1 MKKQTAVAIV
11 MMVAMVS
18 MAAASQSTTKNIE
31 AAGKNYVIGMRS
43 GNQGLAESSLMQI
56 AKIKMRYPRADFAD
70 AKHVIDSLAVNST
83 SPSVRYKAYLTS
95 NVCDDPK
102 WFAMKDHAAYAD
114 NDEFFSSVWSHMQ
127 ERALG
132 SRAN

>member
-1 MKKQTAVAIV
+1 MKKQTAVAMV
-11 MMVAMVS
+11 MMVAIMS
-18 MAAASQSTTKNIE
+18 MAAAGQSTAKKIE
-31 AAGKNYVIGMRS
+31 AAGKNYVVGMRS
-43 GNQGLAESSLMQI
+43 GNQGLTESSMMQI
-56 AKIKMRYPRADFAD
+56 AKIKIRYPRADFAD
-70 AKHVIDSLAVNST
+70 AKRIIDSLAVNST
-83 SPSVRYKAYLTS
+83 SPSTRYKAYLAS

-102 WFAMKDHAAYAD
+102 WFAKKDHAAYAD